1 MMAVWQ
7 EQRSSPPQRAR
18 HWSRPSA
25 RAGEGR
31 TPRPAHWPALL
42 RSELAPAYL
51 VALGEVWEA
60 AVAALSA
67 RPGRL
72 ARPAATRLLGSW
84 LRLAANR
91 ADEWHRPRHQRE
103 NAGRAVVRPEADIA
117 AVARWQQY

>member
-7 EQRSSPPQRAR
+7 GQRNSPPQRAR

-31 TPRPAHWPALL
+31 TPRPGALAALL

-72 ARPAATRLLGSW
+72 TRPAATRLLGSW
-84 LRLAANR
+84 LRLVATAPTSGTGPATNVRTREGSR
-91 ADEWHRPRHQRE
+91 AP
-103 NAGRAVVRPEADIA
+103 GG
-117 AVARWQQY
+117 